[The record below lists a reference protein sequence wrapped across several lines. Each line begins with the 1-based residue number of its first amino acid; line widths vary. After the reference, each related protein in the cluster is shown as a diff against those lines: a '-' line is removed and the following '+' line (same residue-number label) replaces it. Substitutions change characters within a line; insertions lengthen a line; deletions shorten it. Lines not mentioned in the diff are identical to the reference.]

1 MRAMTVAI
9 ALTLL
14 TPAIP
19 PVFACGAGAQAS
31 AEISLSAAKKKV
43 VKKAKKAKK
52 KEKVEY
58 MRAVPAK

>member
-1 MRAMTVAI
+1 MRAMTIVI
-9 ALTLL
+9 ALSLL

-19 PVFACGAGAQAS
+19 PVLACGAQAS

-52 KEKVEY
+52 TEKVEY